1 LHFTPT
7 RRSSQ
12 PFATDSGS
20 GLHAR
25 VPPASPCPRVAHPVS
40 GRLDATAPPFRTR
53 VRSGSGCPCLNLA
66 APNHSSAHST
76 KGTPSPGSPPG
87 SDRPE
92 AHGFRLSFTP
102 LAGVLFTVPSRY
114 WSPIGR
120 KRSLAL
126 DGGPP
131 RFRPDSACR
140 AVLTQRAHSDQITVA
155 YGALTPS
162 GHPFQQ
168 CSAGHPLQARML
180 PHPPARP
187 SYPHTAPPAGSPA
200 AWVWAAPRSLAATK
214 GILSLPPGTQMF
226 HFPGCP
232 SRHSRARMRG
242 VAPTRVAPFGHPRI
256 TGCQRLPGAFRRVA
270 ASFLGRLRQG
280 IHRAPI
286 SVAAHHRLMPP
297 APARDVSSHRSQDRS
312 SVVTPVTRLVPRALP
327 LSTCTP
333 PTRWSRGESNPG
345 PPPCKGGA
353 LPAKL
358 RPPGRWAR
366 LDSNQ
371 GPRPYQ
377 GRALTT

>member
-1 LHFTPT
+1 
-7 RRSSQ
+7 
-12 PFATDSGS
+12 
-20 GLHAR
+20 
-25 VPPASPCPRVAHPVS
+25 
-40 GRLDATAPPFRTR
+40 
-53 VRSGSGCPCLNLA
+53 
-66 APNHSSAHST
+66 
-76 KGTPSPGSPPG
+76 
-87 SDRPE
+87 
-92 AHGFRLSFTP
+92 
-102 LAGVLFTVPSRY
+102 
-114 WSPIGR
+114 
-120 KRSLAL
+120 
-126 DGGPP
+126 
-131 RFRPDSACR
+131 
-140 AVLTQRAHSDQITVA
+140 
-155 YGALTPS
+155 
-162 GHPFQQ
+162 
-168 CSAGHPLQARML
+168 ML

-200 AWVWAAPRSLAATK
+200 AWVWAPPRSLAATK

-232 SRHSRARMRG
+232 SRHSRDQMRG

-256 TGCQRLPGAFRRVA
+256 TGRQRLPGAFRRVA

-286 SVAAHHRLMPP
+286 SVAVPRPTDAPRSRQGRLAPRAHRSVPP
-297 APARDVSSHRSQDRS
+297 SSHLARGRSPSRFLCQGA
-312 SVVTPVTRLVPRALP
+312 PR
-327 LSTCTP
+327 P
-333 PTRWSRGESNPG
+333 PRWSRGESNPG